1 MYTFCMFFLA
11 QARPILI
18 WPEFSWIPVI
28 NGTIFV
34 ALLLLAGYYLERR
47 FRNSIEHRAALRA
60 KILKKLP
67 LAYMNG
73 RDVLQI
79 HSFLDHAAVSALQ
92 KIAESQSWFQ
102 EVFLPELGLYLAY
115 QGELP
120 AWRDAITFKRLQH
133 LVHDLGPHPRKMIP
147 VVFLTDG
154 EETFPGFLYSSP
166 PGADFIQKSLHT
178 KVFTKRLYH
187 SFPVSTGDKI
197 HVLYSSDD
205 KEWIR
210 FDAKILSLNGS
221 DMGIQ
226 VETAPEKDP
235 EKTRIWGGMQMGGA
249 GGVEDVALPEEY
261 QGSLTQI
268 LNYASMSPSTAAEI
282 QRRVYAFR
290 EHPGLVRKEHKPE
303 EIHAFIELYSAC
315 YAKYRS
321 DISQVPKPVLLFLYF
336 FYMDENL
343 LSTARIVQL
352 YGTLEK
358 IRSHTQDPRTSNH
371 KIAVYLLPE
380 WLGLILSGKKNPS
393 RNHLAQS
400 YEQVRATMIR
410 KTGTDE
416 YAGESG
422 IEDLLHLLDWELSNL
437 LFNGLVGV
445 SSDPNL
451 AYPILS
457 DDQMYGETDAFLV
470 THEKINAVVDHVHK
484 IDKHLF
490 YRQISFEPEQS
501 PGKPELALKEIWP
514 DCILLPVFG
523 NRGVLWQEITSGLT
537 SRGRL
542 VFPQVLNEN
551 MTLAIT
557 RTLGEFRWE
566 MERTVRGR
574 KWKDSSP
581 PSLTSEY
588 YLYLE
593 NYRKSPALTP
603 DAKKGVDQ
611 QLLKYKKNLKDM
623 FASDYSYW
631 ILFESSGKLRLNRAA
646 RDILN
651 RYVPFSPPIRTELQT
666 HPILKES
673 MDLFEARKKRLV
685 SGIKK
690 RYNPYFQAGNVPL
703 EVSETIRFFEEM

>member
-1 MYTFCMFFLA
+1 MFFLA
-11 QARPILI
+11 QARPILV

-34 ALLLLAGYYLERR
+34 ALLLVAGYYLERR
-47 FRNSIEHRAALRA
+47 FRNSIEHRASLRA

-67 LAYMNG
+67 LTYMNG
-73 RDVLQI
+73 RDVIQI
-79 HSFLDHAAVSALQ
+79 HAFLDHVAVSILQ
-92 KIAESQSWFQ
+92 KIADSHSWFQ
-102 EVFLPELGLYLAY
+102 EVFLPELALYLAH

-120 AWRDAITFKRLQH
+120 AWRDALIFKRLQH
-133 LVHDLGPHPRKMIP
+133 LVHDLGPHPRKILP
-147 VVFLTDG
+147 AVFLTDG
-154 EETFPGFLYSSP
+154 DEAFPGFLYSGP
-166 PGADFIQKSLHT
+166 PGPDFVSKSLHT
-178 KVFTKRLYH
+178 KVFTKKLYH
-187 SFPVSTGDKI
+187 SFPVATGDKI
-197 HVLYSSDD
+197 HVLFSGDD

-210 FDAKILSLNGS
+210 FDAKILSLNGN

-226 VETAPEKDP
+226 VETVPEKDA
-235 EKTRIWGGMQMGGA
+235 EKTRTWGGIQMGGV
-249 GGVEDVALPEEY
+249 GGAQEDVSLPDEF
-261 QGSLTQI
+261 QGSLSQI
-268 LNYASMSPSTAAEI
+268 LNYAAMGTSVTSEI
-282 QRRVYAFR
+282 QKRVHAFK

-303 EIHAFIELYSAC
+303 EIQTFIELYSAC
-315 YAKYRS
+315 YARYRS
-321 DISQVPKPVLLFLYF
+321 DISPIPKAVLLFLYF

-343 LSTARIVQL
+343 LSPARIVQL

-358 IRSHTQDPRTSNH
+358 IRSYSQDPYPTNH
-371 KIAVYLLPE
+371 KLAVYFLPE
-380 WLGLILSGKKNPS
+380 WLGLILSGKKTPS

-400 YEQVRATMIR
+400 YEQVRASMVR
-410 KTGTDE
+410 KTGTDD
-416 YAGESG
+416 YAGDSG

-437 LFNGLVGV
+437 LYNGLIGV
-445 SSDPNL
+445 SANPNL

-457 DDQMYGETDAFLV
+457 EDQMYGETDAFLV
-470 THEKINAVVDHVHK
+470 TPEKLNAVVDHVHK

-490 YRQISFEPEQS
+490 YRQISFEPEQT
-501 PGKPELALKEIWP
+501 PGKPDLAMKEMAP
-514 DCILLPVFG
+514 DCIILPVFG
-523 NRGVLWQEITSGLT
+523 SRGVLWQEITSGLM

-566 MERTVRGR
+566 IERTVRGR

-593 NYRKSPALTP
+593 NFRKSPALTP
-603 DAKKGVDQ
+603 DAKKNIDQ
-611 QLLKYKKNLKDM
+611 QLVKYRKNLKDM

-631 ILFESSGKLRLNRAA
+631 ILFESSGKLRLNRVS

-651 RYVPFSPPIRTELQT
+651 RYVPFSPQLRTELQKN
-666 HPILKES
+666 PILKES
-673 MDLFEARKKRLV
+673 MDSFEARKRRLV

-690 RYNPYFQAGNVPL
+690 RYNPYFQAGNVPV
-703 EVSETIRFFEEM
+703 EVLETIQFFEEM

>member
-1 MYTFCMFFLA
+1 MFLLG
-11 QARPILI
+11 QARPILV

-34 ALLLLAGYYLERR
+34 ILLLVAGYYLERR
-47 FRNSIEHRAALRA
+47 FRKSIENRAALRA

-67 LAYMNG
+67 LTYMNG
-73 RDVLQI
+73 RDVIQI
-79 HSFLDHAAVSALQ
+79 HTFLDHAAVSVLQ

-102 EVFLPELGLYLAY
+102 EVFLPELALYLAH

-120 AWRDAITFKRLQH
+120 AWRDAIIFKRLQH
-133 LVHDLGPHPRKMIP
+133 LVRDLGPHPKKITP

-154 EETFPGFLYSSP
+154 EEAFPGFLYSSP
-166 PGADFIQKSLHT
+166 PGSDSVQKSFHT
-178 KVFTKRLYH
+178 KVFTKKLYNA
-187 SFPVSTGDKI
+187 FPVSVGDKI
-197 HVLYSSDD
+197 HVLYSGDD

-210 FDAKILSLNGS
+210 FDAKIYSLKGN

-226 VETAPEKDP
+226 VETVPEKDS
-235 EKTRIWGGMQMGGA
+235 EKTRAWGGIQMGGV
-249 GGVEDVALPEEY
+249 GGVQEDVVLPDEF
-261 QGSLTQI
+261 QGSLAQI
-268 LNYASMSPSTAAEI
+268 LNYAEMSPSTAAEI
-282 QRRVYAFR
+282 QKRVHAFK

-303 EIHAFIELYSAC
+303 EIQTFIELYSAC

-321 DISQVPKPVLLFLYF
+321 DIAPIPKPVLLFLYF

-343 LSTARIVQL
+343 LPPARIVQL

-358 IRSHTQDPRTSNH
+358 IRSYTQDPYPSHH
-371 KIAVYLLPE
+371 KLAVYFLPE
-380 WLGLILSGKKNPS
+380 WLGLILSGKKTPS

-400 YEQVRATMIR
+400 YEQVRASMLR

-445 SSDPNL
+445 SSNPNL

-457 DDQMYGETDAFLV
+457 EDQMYGETDAFLV
-470 THEKINAVVDHVHK
+470 THEKINAVVDHVCK

-501 PGKPELALKEIWP
+501 PGKPELAMKEIYP
-514 DCILLPVFG
+514 DCIILPVFG
-523 NRGVLWQEITSGLT
+523 SRGVLWQEITSGLV

-542 VFPQVLNEN
+542 VFPQILNEN

-557 RTLGEFRWE
+557 RTLGEFKWE
-566 MERTVRGR
+566 IERTVRGR
-574 KWKDSSP
+574 KWKDSAP

-603 DAKKGVDQ
+603 DAKKGIDQ
-611 QLLKYKKNLKDM
+611 QLVKYRKNLKDM

-631 ILFESSGKLRLNRAA
+631 ILFESSGKLRLNRVA
-646 RDILN
+646 RDVLN
-651 RYVPFSPPIRTELQT
+651 RYVPFSPQVRAELQK

-673 MDLFEARKKRLV
+673 MDSFESRKRRLV

-690 RYNPYFQAGNVPL
+690 RYNPYFQAGNVPV

>member
-1 MYTFCMFFLA
+1 MFFLA
-11 QARPILI
+11 QARPVLI

-34 ALLLLAGYYLERR
+34 ALVLLTGYYLEKR
-47 FRNSIEHRAALRA
+47 FRNSIARRATLRA

-67 LAYMNG
+67 LTYMHG
-73 RDVLQI
+73 RDVIQI
-79 HSFLDHAAVSALQ
+79 HSFLDNAGVSVLQ
-92 KIAESQSWFQ
+92 KIADSSSWFQ
-102 EVFLPELGLYLAY
+102 EVFLPELAIYLAH

-120 AWRDAITFKRLQH
+120 AWRDATIFKKLQH
-133 LVHDLGPHPRKMIP
+133 LVHDLGPHPKKILP

-154 EETFPGFLYSSP
+154 EEAFPGLLYSGP
-166 PGADFIQKSLHT
+166 PGPDFVQKSIHA
-178 KVFTKRLYH
+178 KVFTKKLYH

-197 HVLYSSDD
+197 HVLYLGEDRD
-205 KEWIR
+205 WIR
-210 FDAKILSLNGS
+210 FDAKIYSLNGN
-221 DMGIQ
+221 DIGIQ
-226 VETAPEKDP
+226 VETAPEKDS
-235 EKTRIWGGMQMGGA
+235 EKTRAWGGIQMGG
-249 GGVEDVALPEEY
+249 GILEDSTLPDEF
-261 QGSLTQI
+261 QGSLSQI
-268 LNYASMSPSTAAEI
+268 LNYGSISASGTSEI
-282 QRRVYAFR
+282 QRRVQAFK

-303 EIHAFIELYSAC
+303 EIQTFIELYSAC
-315 YAKYRS
+315 YARYRS
-321 DISQVPKPVLLFLYF
+321 DISPVPKPVLLFLYF

-343 LSTARIVQL
+343 LSPTRIVQL
-352 YGTLEK
+352 YETLEK
-358 IRSHTQDPRTSNH
+358 IKDTQDPYPSDH
-371 KIAVYLLPE
+371 KLAVYFLPE
-380 WLGLILSGKKNPS
+380 WLGLILSGKKTPS

-400 YEQVRATMIR
+400 YEQVRASMVR

-416 YAGESG
+416 YAGDSG

-437 LFNGLVGV
+437 LFNGLIGV
-445 SSDPNL
+445 SANPNL

-457 DDQMYGETDAFLV
+457 EDQMYGETDAFLV
-470 THEKINAVVDHVHK
+470 TREKINSVVDHVHK

-490 YRQISFEPEQS
+490 YRQISFEPEQT
-501 PGKPELALKEIWP
+501 PGKPELAMREICP
-514 DCILLPVFG
+514 DCIILPVFG
-523 NRGVLWQEITSGLT
+523 SRGVLWQEITSGLS

-542 VFPQVLNEN
+542 VFPQILNEN

-603 DAKKGVDQ
+603 DAKKGIDQ
-611 QLLKYKKNLKDM
+611 QLLKYRKNLKDM

-631 ILFESSGKLRLNRAA
+631 ILFESSGKLRLNRVA

-651 RYVPFSPPIRTELQT
+651 RYVPFSPQLRTELQK

-673 MDLFEARKKRLV
+673 MDSFEAKKRRLV

-690 RYNPYFQAGNVPL
+690 RYNPYFQAGNVPV
-703 EVSETIRFFEEM
+703 EVVETIRFFEEM

>member
-1 MYTFCMFFLA
+1 MFLLG
-11 QARPILI
+11 QARPILV

-34 ALLLLAGYYLERR
+34 ILLLVAGYYLERR
-47 FRNSIEHRAALRA
+47 FRKSIENRAALRA

-67 LAYMNG
+67 LTYMNG
-73 RDVLQI
+73 RDVIQI
-79 HSFLDHAAVSALQ
+79 HTFLDHAAVSVLQ

-102 EVFLPELGLYLAY
+102 EVFLPELALYLAH

-120 AWRDAITFKRLQH
+120 AWRDVIIFKRLQH
-133 LVHDLGPHPRKMIP
+133 LVRDLGPHPRKITP

-154 EETFPGFLYSSP
+154 EEAFPGFLYSSP
-166 PGADFIQKSLHT
+166 PGSDSVQKSFHT
-178 KVFTKRLYH
+178 KVFTKKLYNT
-187 SFPVSTGDKI
+187 FPVSVGDKI
-197 HVLYSSDD
+197 HVLYSGDD

-210 FDAKILSLNGS
+210 FDAKIFSLKGN

-226 VETAPEKDP
+226 VETVPEKDS
-235 EKTRIWGGMQMGGA
+235 EKTRAWGGIQMGGV
-249 GGVEDVALPEEY
+249 GGVQEDVVLPDEF
-261 QGSLTQI
+261 QGSLAQI
-268 LNYASMSPSTAAEI
+268 LNYAEMSPSTAAEI
-282 QRRVYAFR
+282 QKRVHAFK

-303 EIHAFIELYSAC
+303 EIQTFIELYSAC

-321 DISQVPKPVLLFLYF
+321 DIASIPKPVLLFLYF

-343 LSTARIVQL
+343 LPPARIVQL

-358 IRSHTQDPRTSNH
+358 IRSYTQDPYPSHH
-371 KIAVYLLPE
+371 KLAVYFLPE
-380 WLGLILSGKKNPS
+380 WLGLILSGKKTPS

-400 YEQVRATMIR
+400 YEQVRASMLR

-422 IEDLLHLLDWELSNL
+422 MEDLLHLLDWELSNL
-437 LFNGLVGV
+437 LFNGLIGV
-445 SSDPNL
+445 SSNPNL

-457 DDQMYGETDAFLV
+457 EDQMYGETDAFLV
-470 THEKINAVVDHVHK
+470 THEKINSVVDHVCK

-501 PGKPELALKEIWP
+501 PGKPELAMKEIYP
-514 DCILLPVFG
+514 DCIILPVFG
-523 NRGVLWQEITSGLT
+523 SRGVLWQEITSGLV

-542 VFPQVLNEN
+542 VFPQILNEN

-557 RTLGEFRWE
+557 RTLGEFKWE
-566 MERTVRGR
+566 IERTVRGR
-574 KWKDSSP
+574 KWKDSAP

-603 DAKKGVDQ
+603 DAKKGIDQ
-611 QLLKYKKNLKDM
+611 QLVKYRKNLKDM

-631 ILFESSGKLRLNRAA
+631 ILFESSGKLRLNRVA
-646 RDILN
+646 RDVLN
-651 RYVPFSPPIRTELQT
+651 RYVPFSPQVRVELQK

-673 MDLFEARKKRLV
+673 MDSFESRKRRLV

-690 RYNPYFQAGNVPL
+690 RYNPYFQAGNVPV

>member
-1 MYTFCMFFLA
+1 MFFLA
-11 QARPILI
+11 QARPILV

-47 FRNSIEHRAALRA
+47 FRNSIKHRAALRA
-60 KILKKLP
+60 RILKRLP
-67 LAYMNG
+67 LTYMNG
-73 RDVLQI
+73 RDVIQI
-79 HSFLDHAAVSALQ
+79 HSFVDHASISVLQ
-92 KIAESQSWFQ
+92 KISDSHSWFQ
-102 EVFLPELGLYLAY
+102 EVFLPELASFLAH

-120 AWRDAITFKRLQH
+120 AWRDALIVKRLQH
-133 LVHDLGPHPRKMIP
+133 LVHDLGPHPRKLIP

-154 EETFPGFLYSSP
+154 DEAFPGLLYSGP
-166 PGADFIQKSLHT
+166 PGPDSVQKTLHT
-178 KVFTKRLYH
+178 KVFTKKLYH

-197 HVLYSSDD
+197 HVLFSGED

-210 FDAKILSLNGS
+210 FDAKILSLNGN

-226 VETAPEKDP
+226 VETPPEKDA
-235 EKTRIWGGMQMGGA
+235 EKTRAWGGIQMGG
-249 GGVEDVALPEEY
+249 VSVQEDIALPEEF

-268 LNYASMSPSTAAEI
+268 LNYAAMGNSATSEI
-282 QRRVYAFR
+282 QRRVQAFK

-303 EIHAFIELYSAC
+303 EIQTFIQLYSAC
-315 YAKYRS
+315 YARYRS
-321 DISQVPKPVLLFLYF
+321 DIGPVPKAVLLFLYF

-343 LSTARIVQL
+343 LSAGRIVQL
-352 YGTLEK
+352 YGTLQK
-358 IRSHTQDPRTSNH
+358 IRGYTQDANPSNH
-371 KIAVYLLPE
+371 KIAVYFLPE
-380 WLGLILSGKKNPS
+380 WLGLILSGKKIPS

-400 YEQVRATMIR
+400 YEQVRATMLR

-416 YAGESG
+416 FAGDSG

-437 LFNGLVGV
+437 LFNGLIGV
-445 SSDPNL
+445 SANPNL

-457 DDQMYGETDAFLV
+457 EDQMYGETDAFLM
-470 THEKINAVVDHVHK
+470 TPEKLNAVVDHVHK

-490 YRQISFEPEQS
+490 YRQISFEPEQT
-501 PGKPELALKEIWP
+501 PGKPELAMKEICP
-514 DCILLPVFG
+514 DCIILPVFG
-523 NRGVLWQEITSGLT
+523 SRGVLWQEITSGLS

-542 VFPQVLNEN
+542 VFPQILNEN

-566 MERTVRGR
+566 IERTVRGR

-603 DAKKGVDQ
+603 DAKKGIDQ
-611 QLLKYKKNLKDM
+611 QLVKYKKNLKDL

-631 ILFESSGKLRLNRAA
+631 ILFESSGKLRLNRVS

-651 RYVPFSPPIRTELQT
+651 RYVPFSPQLRTELQKN
-666 HPILKES
+666 PILKES
-673 MDLFEARKKRLV
+673 MDSFEARKRRLV

-690 RYNPYFQAGNVPL
+690 RYNPYFQAGNVPV
-703 EVSETIRFFEEM
+703 EVLETIKFFEEM